1 MSEHDDR
8 DWLNIKQAIDQLPDS
23 FEPQQDQWKAICSRI
38 EAEAPEIKVN
48 NIQRSARQGW
58 MPYAVAASLLLA
70 VVSTAIS
77 WKSMSAY
84 QALQQQQ
91 FALFEQQRSMQLME
105 DQHQLLK
112 ARFLDDFEQQAESM
126 DPAVVADVKNNL
138 VIIEQA
144 LADIKKALAQDPG
157 NQRLNELLAETYT
170 QERQLIEQIK
180 LSYPTI

>member
-1 MSEHDDR
+1 MSERDDR
-8 DWLNIKQAIDQLPDS
+8 DWSKIKQSIERLPDS
-23 FEPQQDQWKAICSRI
+23 IEPPNDQWSAIRHRI
-38 EAEAPEIKVN
+38 ELDASRLKSKS
-48 NIQRSARQGW
+48 QQGW

-70 VVSTAIS
+70 LVSTAIS

-91 FALFEQQRSMQLME
+91 IALFEQQRSLQLME
-105 DQHQLLK
+105 DQHQLVK
-112 ARFLDDFEQQAESM
+112 ARFLDDFEQQTESM

-144 LADIKKALAQDPG
+144 IADIKRALMQDPG
-157 NQRLNELLAETYT
+157 NQRLNELLAETYS